1 MVLQAL
7 VRPWQAGA
15 ARTFVADRLVAP
27 RSVAQRAAIGAS
39 PPLGPPVDGRR
50 TRMSDARLPTL
61 GRAPALAGIAAAG
74 GHPMI
79 IQGGMGVAV
88 SNWRLARAVSL
99 HGQLG
104 VVSGTGI
111 DTVLVRRLQ
120 DGDLGGHM
128 RRAMERFPF
137 QDVAKEALRRYFLP
151 DGRQPGRPYA
161 RLPLATVQGNRF
173 QRGFMA
179 MAGFVEVFLAKE
191 GHDGPVGMNLLTKI
205 QLPNMATLYGAML
218 AGVNHVLM
226 GAGIPRD
233 IPGLLDLLAQ
243 HRPGTMRIDATVARD
258 AEPVVATFDP
268 AELGADGLPDL
279 QRPAFFPIVST
290 HSLASI
296 LLKKASGS
304 LQGFVVEAPT
314 AGGHNA
320 PPRGGKTFDERGQP
334 VYGERDQADLG
345 QMRELGLPFWL
356 AGGTASPE
364 GVRAA
369 LEAGAAGV
377 QVGTIFAYCEE
388 SGFEAAVK
396 QQVIDRVLAGEADV
410 FTDARAS
417 PTGFPFKV
425 VTLPGSLSEEAPYED
440 RPRVCDLGYLR
451 EVVRTDEGKLA
462 YRCASEPVADY
473 VAKGGDIEETVGRK
487 CLCNA
492 LMANIGLGQ
501 VQKGREAP
509 ELPLVTSGDDLASIA
524 RVLRPG
530 ETSYSAAR
538 VIDYLLG

>member
-1 MVLQAL
+1 
-7 VRPWQAGA
+7 
-15 ARTFVADRLVAP
+15 
-27 RSVAQRAAIGAS
+27 
-39 PPLGPPVDGRR
+39 
-50 TRMSDARLPTL
+50 
-61 GRAPALAGIAAAG
+61 
-74 GHPMI
+74 MI

-88 SNWRLARAVSL
+88 SNWRLARAVAL
-99 HGQLG
+99 CGQLG

-137 QDVAKEALRRYFLP
+137 QDVVKEALRRYFLP
-151 DGRQPGRPYA
+151 DGRAPGRPYT
-161 RLPLATVQGNRF
+161 RLPLATIQGNPF
-173 QRGFMA
+173 QRGFTA
-179 MAGFVEVFLAKE
+179 LAGFVEVFLAKE
-191 GHDGPVGMNLLTKI
+191 GHDGPIGMNLLTKI

-243 HRPGTMRIDATVARD
+243 HRPTSMRIDATVAPG

-268 AELGADGLPDL
+268 AELGGDALPEL
-279 QRPAFFPIVST
+279 HRPAFFPIVSA
-290 HSLASI
+290 HSLASM
-296 LLKKASGS
+296 LLKKASGAI
-304 LQGFVVEAPT
+304 QGFVVEAPT

-345 QMRELGLPFWL
+345 QMRALGLPFWL

-364 GVRAA
+364 GVRHA
-369 LEAGAAGV
+369 LAEGAAGV

-388 SGFEAAVK
+388 SGFEPEVK
-396 QQVIDRVLAGEADV
+396 RQVIDRVLAGETDV
-410 FTDARAS
+410 FTDPKAS

-425 VTLPGSLSEEAPYED
+425 VTLPGSLSEAGAYQE
-440 RPRVCDLGYLR
+440 RTRVCDLGYLR
-451 EVVRTDEGKLA
+451 EVVRTESNSLV
-462 YRCASEPVADY
+462 YRCASEPIADY
-473 VAKGGDIEETVGRK
+473 VAKGGAVEETAGRK

-501 VQKGREAP
+501 VQKGQDAP

-530 ETSYSAAR
+530 ETSYGAAR
-538 VIDYLLG
+538 VVDYLLGAS